1 MHYLILSPTPIHPA
15 TGGNRALILSMVHLI
30 KQAGHRVSFY
40 YSVQEA
46 GDSPEADAEMA
57 KLVDRYYKSYYH
69 WETREAATARA
80 KKKYG
85 EDCVAYNYE
94 LDDWYNEETS
104 KYVAEIYA
112 QDPFD
117 VLLVNYIWMSKA
129 FEAVPPHVIK
139 MQQTHDAFSD
149 RMIKLSTKQGFSP
162 GFFSV
167 SPQDEARGLG
177 RADINIALQK
187 GEELFFRT
195 LTEKPVVTLQHIPE
209 ERPFI
214 PASPPQGRN
223 LRVGFVGGDNNIN
236 VKTIF
241 NFVECLA
248 RAPAVAEG
256 LELCIFGAVCN
267 NFGKEG
273 PAFVKL
279 MGVQESIRDVYE
291 SMDVMINPMEEGTG
305 LKIKSVEALHYH
317 RPILMT
323 GVASEGLFS
332 PYHFHRC
339 KTNIEV
345 IGYLKMII
353 DKPVLLPLLQA
364 AGEKV
369 LNAYR
374 HRLVKASEVL
384 TAPREFLAKQ
394 ARSAAQMQP
403 AAFKGKDFIFCRPV
417 EPEERAQ
424 IERLR
429 RYVPKKA
436 VWLDI
441 GSRDG
446 VFIILSAF
454 AFQLRRAI
462 VMEFDDA
469 YIDRIMTH
477 VMRNRIQNLMDMRLI
492 GFAAGKGPGY
502 GKINEDGGRRVA
514 EFYDDA
520 DLNPESTV
528 PFIKTDDFLAN
539 EERIDIISCNR
550 HNALDIV
557 SGLEGVINKCRPVL
571 FIHEPL
577 GDGKLETFMRGK
589 NYSLAEKWGDEEN
602 MTLVFTSCIA
612 QAAVENAFLHPSSI

>member
-1 MHYLILSPTPIHPA
+1 MHYLILSPAPIYPA
-15 TGGNRALILSMVHLI
+15 TGGNRALILSMVRLI
-30 KQAGHRVSFY
+30 RQAGHRVSFY
-40 YSVQEA
+40 YSVQED
-46 GDSPEADAEMA
+46 GDSSEADAEMA
-57 KLVDRYYKSYYH
+57 KLVDRFYKSYYH
-69 WETREAATARA
+69 WEVREEAKARA

-85 EDCVAYNYE
+85 EECVAYNYE
-94 LDDWYNEETS
+94 LDDWYNEEIS

-167 SPQDEARGLG
+167 SPQDEARGLS

-195 LTEKPVVTLQHIPE
+195 LTDKFVVTLQHIPE

-214 PASPPQGRN
+214 PASAPENRK

-248 RAPAVAEG
+248 RAPAVNEG
-256 LELCIFGAVCN
+256 LDLCVFGGVCN
-267 NFGKEG
+267 NFVKGG
-273 PAFVKL
+273 PPFVKL
-279 MGVQESIRDVYE
+279 MGVQDDIRDVYE

-305 LKIKSVEALHYH
+305 LKIKSVEALQYH

-345 IGYLKMII
+345 IGYLKMIM
-353 DKPVLLPLLQA
+353 DKPDILPLLQA

-374 HRLVKASEVL
+374 HRLVKASEIL
-384 TAPREFLAKQ
+384 TAPRKFLEEH
-394 ARSAAQMQP
+394 ARFAAQMRQ
-403 AAFKGKDFIFCRPV
+403 ASFEGAELYFSRPV
-417 EPEERAQ
+417 EPEDIKQ

-429 RYVPKKA
+429 RYIPKEA

-446 VFIILSAF
+446 VFIILSSF
-454 AFQLRRAI
+454 AFKLKKEI

-469 YIDRIMTH
+469 YIDQIMTH

-492 GFAAGKGPGY
+492 GFAAGKAPGY
-502 GKINEDGGRRVA
+502 GRINEDGGRRAA

-520 DLNPESTV
+520 DLNPKSTV

-539 EERIDIISCNR
+539 EERIDIISVNR

-557 SGLEGVINKCRPVL
+557 SGLEGILNRCRPVF
-571 FIHEPL
+571 FIHEPDRN
-577 GDGKLETFMRGK
+577 GIVETFMRGK
-589 NYSLAEKWGDEEN
+589 NYFLAEKWGDAQN
-602 MTLVFTSCIA
+602 VTLVFIP
-612 QAAVENAFLHPSSI
+612 EPK